1 MEKFSGLAAVHWA
14 CYPFGSY
21 NESSDGCFHL
31 FLSWGQDAL
40 LSWVSFSSHL
50 ACPCPV
56 RCLQSFSEQVESVIH
71 HPTYDRTSFNI
82 ITNNE
87 LIWWARG
94 PLWFSH
100 TWAPLQPAPINIVGW
115 QLRPR
120 RALPIGGAPS
130 TSPSRDLFISSTRVI
145 YFYLFTQRK
154 SNFFESGWIKIILL
168 PFAWSFNLDI
178 QMAFNG
184 QLKSHSARLAEIMI
198 RIPTYELVCI

>member
-1 MEKFSGLAAVHWA
+1 MCYQWKFIMNWA
-14 CYPFGSY
+14 I
-21 NESSDGCFHL
+21 GCFHL

-50 ACPCPV
+50 VCTCPCPV
-56 RCLQSFSEQVESVIH
+56 RCLQSFSERVESVIH

-100 TWAPLQPAPINIVGW
+100 TWAPPQYAPINIVGW
-115 QLRPR
+115 QLRPG
-120 RALPIGGAPS
+120 RALPIGDSS
-130 TSPSRDLFISSTRVI
+130 TSPSRNLFISPIRII

-154 SNFFESGWIKIILL
+154 SNS
-168 PFAWSFNLDI
+168 N
-178 QMAFNG
+178 
-184 QLKSHSARLAEIMI
+184 
-198 RIPTYELVCI
+198 